1 MCRTFIWKQT
11 QHPMLQHQMQHTNAM
26 SYRPP
31 NGQIDLFEKFFKYVF
46 SITKNSNKVHY
57 NVENFNLNL
66 LDENMKNT
74 GFFAIDHILSN
85 GFIEKTSKH
94 QNYQNRYH

>member
-1 MCRTFIWKQT
+1 
-11 QHPMLQHQMQHTNAM
+11 M

-31 NGQIDLFEKFFKYVF
+31 NGQVDLFEKFFKYVF

-66 LDENMKNT
+66 LDHENNRKIQD
-74 GFFAIDHILSN
+74 FLLS
-85 GFIEKTSKH
+85 IIYSPIAL
-94 QNYQNRYH
+94 

>member
-1 MCRTFIWKQT
+1 MERCGISMCRTFIWKQT

-66 LDENMKNT
+66 LDHENNRKIQD
-74 GFFAIDHILSN
+74 FLLSII
-85 GFIEKTSKH
+85 FSAMAL
-94 QNYQNRYH
+94 